1 MTMNNSFWRLWL
13 WSQFPL
19 LSSYALLTGLVA
31 LLCYLYR
38 LPLIVFIDLLRFS
51 LPLLIIWLIATILLA
66 KHRQVLLARQLP
78 QVDFQPHSPVEGRL
92 ATMLTKS
99 QHSSRQ
105 ILQTVRQKQ
114 QEQNDHR
121 DLFAHEIKNHLAIL
135 RAQAEEQP
143 QVPSKQVRAA
153 IPRPA
158 PQR

>member
-66 KHRQVLLARQLP
+66 SIGRSCLRVSCHRLI
-78 QVDFQPHSPVEGRL
+78 FNHTRL
-92 ATMLTKS
+92 
-99 QHSSRQ
+99 SR
-105 ILQTVRQKQ
+105 
-114 QEQNDHR
+114 
-121 DLFAHEIKNHLAIL
+121 
-135 RAQAEEQP
+135 
-143 QVPSKQVRAA
+143 SG
-153 IPRPA
+153 
-158 PQR
+158 